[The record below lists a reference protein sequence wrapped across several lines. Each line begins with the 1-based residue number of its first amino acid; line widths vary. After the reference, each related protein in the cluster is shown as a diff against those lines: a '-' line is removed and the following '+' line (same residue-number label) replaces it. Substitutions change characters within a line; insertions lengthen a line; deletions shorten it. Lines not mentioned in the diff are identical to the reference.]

1 MRSDLQV
8 PNEYFIS
15 LLWKEERQPDLS
27 TPWSRDGGAPKGL
40 LETIAVFSDNMKK
53 ENNLSK
59 YSGMDKETV

>member
-1 MRSDLQV
+1 MQV

-15 LLWKEERQPDLS
+15 LFLKEDNLNIS
-27 TPWSRDGGAPKGL
+27 CSRDEGAPKGL
-40 LETIAVFSDNMKK
+40 LETVVFSDNMKK

>member
-1 MRSDLQV
+1 MQV

-15 LLWKEERQPDLS
+15 VLWKEERRLDLS
-27 TPWSRDGGAPKGL
+27 TSCSRDEGAPKGL
-40 LETIAVFSDNMKK
+40 LETVVFSDNMKK